1 MIVLK
6 KNAWFATVKEY
17 VFLAVRVTPSDA
29 NKEEAKTKNF
39 YIVEI
44 QDRTPTEDGVR
55 AYQNYYKTM
64 TSAELCEI
72 LGAGKR
78 ERINVI

>member
-1 MIVLK
+1 MIVLR
-6 KNAWFATVKEY
+6 KNAWLATVKEY
-17 VFLAVRVTPSDA
+17 VFLAVRATPRDA
-29 NKEEAKTKNF
+29 NKEEAKIKNF

-44 QDRTPTEDGVR
+44 QDRTPAKDGVR

-64 TSAELCEI
+64 TSGELCEM